1 MMDTKYVM
9 GRDIGMQL
17 CQILG
22 LDPNLVGDIKLN
34 LEPFSVATVEV
45 TRVLTRDEADA
56 LVQVVEQYDF
66 IKRVPSD
73 ADSQPD
79 T

>member
-1 MMDTKYVM
+1 MAIKHVM

-17 CQILG
+17 CKILG
-22 LDPNLVGDIKLN
+22 LDPGLVADIKLN
-34 LEPFSVATVEV
+34 LERCSVATVEV

-56 LVQVVEQYDF
+56 LIQIVEQYDF

-73 ADSQPD
+73 ADSQSD
-79 T
+79 N

>member
-1 MMDTKYVM
+1 MSIKRVM

-17 CQILG
+17 CKILG
-22 LDPNLVGDIKLN
+22 LDPGLVADIKLN

-45 TRVLTRDEADA
+45 TRVLTHDEADA

-79 T
+79 N

>member
-1 MMDTKYVM
+1 MAIKRVM

-17 CQILG
+17 CKILG
-22 LDPNLVGDIKLN
+22 LNPNLVADIKLN
-34 LEPFSVATVEV
+34 LDRCSVATVEV
-45 TRVLTRDEADA
+45 TRVLTSDEADA
-56 LVQVVEQYDF
+56 LVQIVEQYDF

>member
-1 MMDTKYVM
+1 MAIKHVM

-17 CQILG
+17 CNILG
-22 LDPNLVGDIKLN
+22 LDPNLVADIKLN
-34 LEPFSVATVEV
+34 LERCSVATVEV

-56 LVQVVEQYDF
+56 LIQVVEQYEF
-66 IKRVPSD
+66 VKRVPSD
-73 ADSQPD
+73 AERKHD

>member
-1 MMDTKYVM
+1 MAIKHVM

-17 CQILG
+17 CKILG
-22 LDPNLVGDIKLN
+22 LDPNLVADIRLN
-34 LEPFSVATVEV
+34 IERCSVATVEV

-56 LVQVVEQYDF
+56 LVHVVEQYEF
-66 IKRVPSD
+66 VKRVPSD
-73 ADSQPD
+73 AERKHD

>member
-1 MMDTKYVM
+1 MAIKHVM

-17 CQILG
+17 CKILG
-22 LDPNLVGDIKLN
+22 LDPGLVADIKLN

-56 LVQVVEQYDF
+56 LIQVVEQYEF
-66 IKRVPSD
+66 VKRVPSD
-73 ADSQPD
+73 AERKHD